1 MPPAPRP
8 AGHRVWNEGQ
18 IDAVTIW
25 VWFIPGLTDHEIEP
39 ILEAAR
45 DAGARDAGYVLLRL
59 PLEIKDLF
67 REWLREEF
75 PDRAERVISL
85 LQSMHG
91 GRDYV
96 AEFGIRQRGTGPYA
110 SQIAMRFKLAKKRL
124 GLGEERLALRNDLF
138 RKPNNRGEQLE
149 LL

>member
-1 MPPAPRP
+1 
-8 AGHRVWNEGQ
+8 
-18 IDAVTIW
+18 
-25 VWFIPGLTDHEIEP
+25 
-39 ILEAAR
+39 
-45 DAGARDAGYVLLRL
+45 VLLRL

-75 PDRAERVISL
+75 PGRAERVISL

-91 GRDYV
+91 GRDYI

-110 SQIAMRFKLAKKRL
+110 SQIATRFKLAKKRL
-124 GLGEERLALRNDLF
+124 GLGQDRSPLRTDLF
-138 RKPNNRGEQLE
+138 TKPNSGGEQLA